1 MAFLCRFCC
10 FCCKEWKVFLRHT
23 FQSHSNEPNFLFTCG
38 VEGCQ
43 QTFRTYASICSHLNR
58 KYRHANLEEAQSEI
72 IAGTSTYLPN
82 EINNMEDNV
91 SIYIHD
97 GITDSFPD
105 HEDDD
110 ITSGSEDN
118 VDVSGG
124 ISTEDYLQRLAAL
137 FLLTL
142 KEHYQL
148 TQTAINFSIRQV
160 QNMIHYSLLN
170 IKNSVEAELMGL
182 IAENIT
188 QPVLSD
194 YFEHYRSF
202 QITAFRISSN

>member
-10 FCCKEWKVFLRHT
+10 FCCKEWKVFLKHT

-43 QTFRTYASICSHLNR
+43 QTFRTYVSICSHLNR
-58 KYRHANLEEAQSEI
+58 KHRHANLEEAQSEI

-91 SIYIHD
+91 SVYIHD

-124 ISTEDYLQRLAAL
+124 ISTEDYLQRSAAL
-137 FLLTL
+137 FC
-142 KEHYQL
+142 
-148 TQTAINFSIRQV
+148 
-160 QNMIHYSLLN
+160 
-170 IKNSVEAELMGL
+170 
-182 IAENIT
+182 
-188 QPVLSD
+188 
-194 YFEHYRSF
+194 
-202 QITAFRISSN
+202 